1 MYNWCITR
9 TRECIAILI
18 ADLRSACQR
27 THMYEV
33 SDNRF
38 STFIRGLGES
48 VNLNYLPFAMYVLF
62 VIFFVIKLKSSFKT
76 TITYRFIVTVN
87 CHILCYFVSALS
99 VKLALYKFNT
109 LTIYPWTGPFVNL
122 KVVSVLC
129 QFSLLSCA
137 KFFD

>member
-1 MYNWCITR
+1 MYR
-9 TRECIAILI
+9 KKAL
-18 ADLRSACQR
+18 
-27 THMYEV
+27 MYRNFDCRFEV
-33 SDNRF
+33 SMPKNPYVRSF
-38 STFIRGLGES
+38 RQHVFNI
-48 VNLNYLPFAMYVLF
+48 YLWTGWVCEFKLFALCNFCVLCH
-62 VIFFVIKLKSSFKT
+62 FFVIKLKSSFRI
-76 TITYRFIVTVN
+76 TITYRVIVTVC
-87 CHILCYFVSALS
+87 CHILCYFMPALS